1 MLNNPMYAIQKKHIG
16 FALGALFALALIA
29 PALLGFSH
37 LANAQTLTTDELFG
51 GDKTGGEFASAAG
64 LGSGNLVDTISQIIR
79 VALGFL
85 GVVAVVIILLGGFKW
100 MASGG
105 NDEKLKKAK
114 QLIFSGI
121 IGLVIVLSA
130 YAIASFVITQIST
143 ATSGTPG
150 SQGG

>member
-1 MLNNPMYAIQKKHIG
+1 MYAISKKHIG
-16 FALGALFALALIA
+16 FALGALFALALMLPSVI
-29 PALLGFSH
+29 GFSH
-37 LANAQTLTTDELFG
+37 PANAQVLTGDELFG
-51 GDKTGGEFASAAG
+51 GEKTGAEFASAAG

-105 NDEKLKKAK
+105 NDEKVKKAK

-121 IGLVIVLSA
+121 IGLAIVLSA
-130 YAIASFVITQIST
+130 FAIASFVITQIST
-143 ATSGTPG
+143 ATSGASKISG
-150 SQGG
+150 